1 MRSVWS
7 AALVCLLGLGILAV
21 AQAAPKT
28 PRRIVWDKA
37 TLTLIQRGGLYGR
50 MVRLSHDAILC
61 AYESG
66 GKSWVCASG
75 DDGKTWKPPIL
86 AAQFAYGSAANPEL
100 LRLQNGALLL
110 FINERP
116 YDGTHHFAIALAVS
130 RDNGAT
136 WQSRPVIYAA
146 GAEGREGCWEPS
158 ALQLPSGE
166 IQLFFAN
173 NFPYPG
179 TNDQDISLCRS
190 QDNGMTWSAPKTVSY
205 RAKHRD
211 GMPVPLVL
219 QKNKGIII
227 AIEDSGL
234 TSRYSLQPA
243 IIWTSRRDNWNEPFA
258 DGDSPRRWGAVVPP
272 LPPDVYAGAPYIR
285 QLPSGATVLSCQ
297 IGQPGAGDKH
307 PRMTVYLGDDQ
318 ARNFA
323 DPTLPFDVPNHGGGE
338 FWNSLFI
345 KNADTVTAITST
357 RIGGVSGLWA
367 IDGHVVR

>member
-21 AQAAPKT
+21 AQAAPKA
-28 PRRIVWDKA
+28 PRRIIWDKA
-37 TLTLIQRGGLYGR
+37 TLTLIQPGGLYGR
-50 MVRLSHDAILC
+50 MVRLSRDAILC

-66 GKSWVCASG
+66 GKSWVCASR
-75 DDGKTWKPPIL
+75 DDGKTWRTPVL
-86 AAQFAYGSAANPEL
+86 AAQFAFGSAANPEL
-100 LRLQNGALLL
+100 LRLANGELLL
-110 FINERP
+110 FTNERP
-116 YDGTHHFAIALAVS
+116 NDGTHHFAIALMVS

-136 WQSRPVIYAA
+136 WHPRPEIYTA
-146 GAEGREGCWEPS
+146 GVEGRAGCWEPA

-179 TNDQDISLCRS
+179 TNDQEISLCRS
-190 QDNGMTWSAPKTVSY
+190 LDNGATWTAPKTVSY

-219 QKNKGIII
+219 QKNKGIAL

-243 IIWTSRRDNWNEPFA
+243 LIWTSRHDNWQEPFA
-258 DGDSPRRWGAVVPP
+258 DGNSLRRWGAVVPP
-272 LPPDVYAGAPYIR
+272 LPPDVYAGAPYVR
-285 QLPSGATVLSCQ
+285 QLPGGETVLSCQ
-297 IGQPGAGDKH
+297 MGLPGTGDRH
-307 PRMTVYLGDDQ
+307 PRMTVYLGDNA
-318 ARNFA
+318 ARNFTRA
-323 DPTLPFDVPNHGGGE
+323 TLPFDVPNQDGGE

-345 KNADTVTAITST
+345 KNADTVTALTST
-357 RIGGVSGLWA
+357 RIGGVGGLWA
-367 IDGHVVR
+367 IDGYVR